1 MRKQRTSAYLH
12 AVFTLL
18 AAILIS
24 ASVGGQTPPIWG
36 SLEPGPYAVGF
47 RTIEQYDYS
56 RTFQPI
62 RDYYGNPLE
71 GTAARPIQVCYWY
84 PAEAGDGAR
93 MIYAEYAFPY
103 PEDASFFP
111 FLSQLQNRELGT
123 LFFFMG
129 NSQALAQGCMDL
141 EMTAIRDAAAMTGPF
156 PLVVYHAGE
165 RSGYGQNAVLCEY
178 LASHGF
184 VVATT
189 HTVGASTVAAG
200 PQLSDVEAASRD
212 KELVVAAMRERPM
225 VDPEQLGLIG
235 YDYGGST
242 ALVHQMRNYSVDAVA
257 TLQGRFLNPG
267 ATDNLMENPFYDPLR
282 MMVPWLQVFVDGPSN
297 LSLLDSLRYAKRY
310 SLSTGQARPTDFSTY
325 SLMAVVMGADTSRTI
340 EALSQWHQAAYQYLF
355 RFFDASLNDNDS
367 SLAWLE
373 SGPEANGYGADQ
385 FTLTVSEP
393 EDAPPTDI
401 QFVNV
406 LQTHGVERAQELCER
421 FDLINPEHPIV
432 TDPTFTQLGYQF
444 LQRGNVD
451 SALVVFRWG
460 VTAYPNSANAWDSY
474 GEACAANGDLV
485 QALAYYR
492 TAQEVLPNDSA
503 IVPQIRQI
511 LETNISTNIQRLEEE
526 IAAQESGAAGPSE
539 SGE

>member
-18 AAILIS
+18 AAILIC

-56 RTFQPI
+56 RTFQPT

-84 PAEAGDGAR
+84 PAEANDGAG

-129 NSQALAQGCMDL
+129 NSQALVQASMDL
-141 EMTAIRDAAAMTGPF
+141 ELTAVRDAAAKTGPF
-156 PLVVYHAGE
+156 PLIVYHAGE

-189 HTVGASTVAAG
+189 HTAGAATVNAG
-200 PQLSDVEAASRD
+200 PLPSDVEASVRD
-212 KELVVAAMRERPM
+212 KELVVAAMRGQPM
-225 VDPEQLGLIG
+225 VDPERLGLIG

-242 ALVHQMRNYSVDAVA
+242 ALIHQMRNYSVDAVA
-257 TLQGRFLNPG
+257 TLQGRFLNTG
-267 ATDNLMENPFYDPLR
+267 ATDTLMENPFYDPLR
-282 MMVPWLQVFVDGPSN
+282 MLVPWLQVYVDRPSD
-297 LSLLDSLRYAKRY
+297 LSLLDSLRYAQRY

-325 SLMAVVMGADTSRTI
+325 SLMAVAMGADTSRTI
-340 EALSQWHQAAYQYLF
+340 EALSQWHKGVCEYLLQ
-355 RFFDASLNDNDS
+355 FFEAFLNGSES
-367 SLAWLE
+367 SLAWMQN
-373 SGPEANGYGADQ
+373 SPETNGYGADQ
-385 FTLTVSEP
+385 LTLTVSEP
-393 EDAPPTDI
+393 EDVPPTDI

-406 LQTHGVERAQELCER
+406 LQTHGLERAQELCER

-444 LQRGNVD
+444 LQRGSVD
-451 SALVVFRWG
+451 AALVVFRWG
-460 VTAYPNSANAWDSY
+460 ATAYPNSANAWDSY
-474 GEACAANGDLV
+474 GEACAASGDLV
-485 QALAYYR
+485 QALAHYR
-492 TAQEVLPNDSA
+492 RAQEILPNDSA
-503 IVPQIRQI
+503 IVPQMRQI
-511 LETNISTNIQRLEEE
+511 LETNIPTNIQRLEEQ
-526 IAAQESGAAGPSE
+526 IAAQESGAAGNTE